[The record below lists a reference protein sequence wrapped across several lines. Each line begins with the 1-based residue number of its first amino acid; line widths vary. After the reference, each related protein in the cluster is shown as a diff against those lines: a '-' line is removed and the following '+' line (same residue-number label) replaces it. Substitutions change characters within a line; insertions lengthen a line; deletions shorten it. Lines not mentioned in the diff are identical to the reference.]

1 MQLFL
6 GRNEIAANMNQDE
19 SKVNEVNSDVNQ
31 PVDNDEIDLVDLL
44 KNIWSQR
51 GLVVGFILL
60 SVLAVLAFHTSKAS
74 FSTATKVDYP
84 LSLSFLSGDQAQYPN
99 GIAFSPRDLIAS
111 KVLQRTIKSSGLNV
125 SLSELEQSL
134 AVELSNGILQK
145 SEAKLS
151 AILANTKT
159 PEEIRLAAENS
170 LKALQA
176 SSLGFVT
183 LSLELNELT
192 INAQQASTLLQTL
205 VDEWAKLSIERGLM
219 NVDIVRPL
227 VSFSIADGNNLIDSF
242 DQASNYLNSLSH
254 AVLKLTELSGSSSL
268 VVGEMSIE
276 DVQRRLTALGDR
288 DIGPLRE
295 FAYSNSAALA
305 KADSAIQVRL
315 FARQRLL
322 DLEHARLTKLI
333 DSYDLALEQLGSDN
347 KQQQYSGGSEQGNQ
361 GTPGQFDQSFLD
373 SMLQLGTKLGSVDTR
388 KQLFERRITAVE
400 ELLLLEKEIAILL
413 GTSSDNA
420 MEISPEVILTE
431 ALVNIE
437 KDLNEIQQNVG
448 QFIEAI
454 RELTIESH
462 AQVYVATSAPQVR
475 GGYIQLAPRFALFVV
490 LGGVLGLF
498 LGIFVALI
506 RSALIKNK

>member
-1 MQLFL
+1 MFL
-6 GRNEIAANMNQDE
+6 CRKATGAKMSQDA
-19 SKVNEVNSDVNQ
+19 SKVNEVNSVVNQ
-31 PVDNDEIDLVDLL
+31 PVENDEIDLVDLL

-60 SVLAVLAFHTSKAS
+60 SVFAVLTFHMSKAS
-74 FSTATKVDYP
+74 FSTAAKVDYP
-84 LSLSFLSGDQAQYPN
+84 ISLSFLSEDKSQYPN

-111 KVLQRTIKSSGLNV
+111 KVLQRTIKATGLNV
-125 SLSELEQSL
+125 SLSELEQSVR
-134 AVELSNGILQK
+134 VELSNSMLQK

-151 AILANTKT
+151 ALLANAKT
-159 PEEIRLAAENS
+159 PEEIRLAAEES
-170 LKALQA
+170 LKNLQE
-176 SSLGFVT
+176 SSRGFVT
-183 LSLELNELT
+183 LRLELNELT
-192 INAQQASTLLQTL
+192 INAQQATALLQTL

-227 VSFSIADGNNLIDSF
+227 VPFSITEGSNLIDNY
-242 DQASNYLNSLSH
+242 DQASNYLNSLSL
-254 AVLKLTELSGSSSL
+254 AVLQLTDLSGTSSL
-268 VVGEMSIE
+268 VVDQMSIE

-333 DSYDLALEQLGSDN
+333 NSYDLALEQLGSDN
-347 KQQQYSGGSEQGNQ
+347 KQQQYSGRSDQGNQ

-373 SMLQLGTKLGSVDTR
+373 SLLQLGTKLGSVDTR
-388 KQLFERRITAVE
+388 KQLFDRRITAVE
-400 ELLLLEKEIAILL
+400 ELLSLEKEIAILL
-413 GTSSDNA
+413 GTSSDKT
-420 MEISPEVILTE
+420 MKISPEVILKG

-448 QFIEAI
+448 QFVEAI

-462 AQVYVATSAPQVR
+462 AQVYVASSAPQVR
-475 GGYIQLAPRFALFVV
+475 GGYMQLAPRFALFVV